1 MLQIET
7 MTDKI
12 IIHGAKE
19 HNLKNIDLE
28 LPRNKLIV
36 ITGLSGSGKSSLAFD
51 TIYAEGQRRYVES
64 LSAYARQFLGR
75 LEKPEVESIEGLSP
89 AIAIE
94 QRKASKNPRSTVGTI
109 TEIYDYLRL
118 LFAHI
123 GKPCCYLCGQ
133 PIKKQSSQE
142 IIDQASSF
150 PQGSRIQIMAPLIR
164 GRKGEY
170 KDLFRQIKKDGF
182 VRVRVDGKIHD
193 LEEEIGLDKN
203 RKHTIEVVVDRLIIK
218 GGIKTRLADS
228 IETALKVGDGI
239 VNILR
244 QGQKEEEFLFSE
256 HLSCLNCGINIE
268 ELSPRMFSFNS
279 PYGACPTCDGLG
291 NRMEVD
297 PDLLIP
303 DKDKPLD
310 RGGISAWGLG
320 LEGWLM
326 EQLRMVASNF
336 GFPLSEGFNHLSDEE
351 KRIVLY
357 GTPSSIEFLYKSRDG
372 KSTYSWVGQFE
383 GLINN
388 LSRRYSQTS
397 SEAIR
402 SRIEKYMSIL
412 PCPDCKG
419 ARLRK
424 ESLSVLVSGR
434 SIGQITEMSVANAL
448 SFFKG
453 LSLTASEELIA
464 SQILKE
470 ITARL
475 NFLVNVGLSYL
486 TLDRKA
492 ATLSGGEAQ
501 RIRLATQVGSGL
513 VGVLYVLDEPS
524 IGLHQ
529 RDNKKLLDT
538 LCALRDLGNTL
549 IVVEHDEATI
559 RSADYIVDLGPGAG
573 EEGGHLV
580 ASGELKKI
588 LSEEASLTGKYLKG
602 ELVIPLPK
610 RRKRSRKGLLIKGAE
625 EHNLKNIDV
634 EIPLGLFTCIT
645 GVSGS
650 GKSTL
655 ISQTLYPALA
665 SKLHRAHRLRPGKFR
680 EIEGLEHLDK
690 VINIDQ
696 SPIGRTPRS
705 NPATYTGVFT
715 PIRDLFSS
723 LPESRL
729 RGYKPGRFSFNLKGG
744 RCEACQGDGIIK
756 IEMHFLPDVYIP
768 CEICKGKRYNEET
781 LQVRYKGKNID
792 EVLKMTV
799 GQAYLF
805 FKNIPVVKR
814 HLKTLMDVGLD
825 YIKLGQS
832 ATTLSG
838 GEAQRVKLSTEL
850 SRRATG
856 RTIYFLDE
864 PTTGLHFADVKKLL
878 DVLFCLIAAKNT
890 VVVIEHNLDVI
901 KSADH
906 IIDLGPEGGEKG
918 GEVVASGT
926 PEEIVKA
933 KSSYTGR
940 FLKKVLD
947 K

>member
-1 MLQIET
+1 
-7 MTDKI
+7 MTNKI
-12 IIHGAKE
+12 IIKGAKE

-28 LPRNKLIV
+28 LPRDKLIV

-75 LEKPEVESIEGLSP
+75 LEKPEVEYISGLSP

-94 QRKASKNPRSTVGTI
+94 QRKVSKNPRSTVGTI

-118 LFAHI
+118 LFAHV
-123 GKPCCYLCGQ
+123 GKPHCYLCGR

-142 IIDQASSF
+142 IINQISSL
-150 PQGSRIQIMAPLIR
+150 PTGLKIQIMAPLVR

-170 KDLFRQIKKDGF
+170 KELFNKVKKDGY
-182 VRVRVDGKIHD
+182 VRVRVDGKIYD
-193 LEEEIGLDKN
+193 LEEELSLDKN
-203 RKHTIEVVVDRLIIK
+203 RKHTIEVVVDRLVLK
-218 GGIKTRLADS
+218 EGIKTRLADS
-228 IETALKVGDGI
+228 IETALKVGEGI

-244 QGQKEEEFLFSE
+244 QGQVEEELLFSE
-256 HLSCLNCGINIE
+256 HLACLNCQVSIE
-268 ELSPRMFSFNS
+268 EISPRMFSFNS

-291 NRMEVD
+291 HRMEID

-303 DKDKPLD
+303 DHEKPLD

-326 EQLRMVASNF
+326 EQLRMAAEHF
-336 GFPLSEGFNHLSDEE
+336 GFSLSKGFKHLSCEE
-351 KRIVLY
+351 KKIVLF
-357 GTPSSIEFLYKSRDG
+357 GTDSSIKFTYKSKDR

-383 GLINN
+383 GIINN
-388 LSRRYSQTS
+388 LSRRYKQTS

-412 PCPDCKG
+412 PCPECQG

-424 ESLSVLVSGR
+424 ESLAVR
-434 SIGQITEMSVANAL
+434 INDISISQITKMSVVNAL
-448 SFFKG
+448 SFFKN
-453 LSLTASEELIA
+453 LSLTASEKLIA

-492 ATLSGGEAQ
+492 GTLSGGEAQ

-538 LCALRDLGNTL
+538 LFTLRDLGNTL
-549 IVVEHDEATI
+549 IVVEHDETTI

-580 ASGELKKI
+580 AAGGLKKI

-610 RRKRSRKGLLIKGAE
+610 RRKRSKKSLLIKGAE
-625 EHNLKNIDV
+625 EHNLKKIDV

-665 SKLHRAHRLRPGKFR
+665 SRLHRAHRLKPGKFAQ
-680 EIEGLEHLDK
+680 IKGIEHLDK

-705 NPATYTGVFT
+705 NPATYTGVWT
-715 PIRDLFSS
+715 PIRELFSS

-729 RGYKPGRFSFNLKGG
+729 RGHKPGRFSFNLKGG

-768 CEICKGKRYNEET
+768 CEVCKGKRYNEET
-781 LQVRYKGKNID
+781 LQIRYKGKNIT
-792 EVLKMTV
+792 EVLEMTV
-799 GQAYLF
+799 GQAQLF
-805 FKNIPVVKR
+805 FKNIPAIKR

-832 ATTLSG
+832 AITLSG

-850 SRRATG
+850 SKRATG

-878 DVLFCLIAAKNT
+878 DVLFRLTAAKNT

-906 IIDLGPEGGEKG
+906 IIDLGPEGGEEEG
-918 GEVVASGT
+918 GRVVAFGP
-926 PEEIVKA
+926 PEEIVKV
-933 KSSYTGR
+933 SGSYTGR

-947 K
+947 KQEKK